1 MGVRKM
7 INKCMI
13 DKLLEMPDDK
23 MLMML
28 KVVMSS
34 AGIDMSGKKFDEK
47 SIRKL
52 RALLSEITD
61 SDIDRISS
69 LVDIYKNG

>member
-1 MGVRKM
+1 M

-52 RALLSEITD
+52 RALLSEVTD

>member
-1 MGVRKM
+1 M

-52 RALLSEITD
+52 RALLSEIRD

>member
-1 MGVRKM
+1 M

>member
-1 MGVRKM
+1 M
-7 INKCMI
+7 INKSMI
-13 DKLLEMPDDK
+13 DTLLEMPDDK

-47 SIRKL
+47 SIRKI

>member
-1 MGVRKM
+1 M
-7 INKCMI
+7 INKSMI

-47 SIRKL
+47 SIRKI

>member
-1 MGVRKM
+1 
-7 INKCMI
+7 MI

-52 RALLSEITD
+52 RALLSEIRD